1 MAHVEKYIKADVT
14 GLFIHY
20 DRSPGHSLSNKDI
33 DTSRT
38 YLNYNLADQ
47 DQPLPQYPF
56 LSSRLKQLKT
66 NGRKNQNVV
75 CDWIITQP
83 QDVRDED
90 SHRFFSAAYA
100 YLSDKYGKKN
110 TVSCYVHMDEIGN
123 TPHMHFCFI
132 PVEVLEDGT
141 EKLNAKAIINRKE
154 LQTFHKDLQKA
165 MDDAMGYHI
174 SITSGITAAQ
184 GGNKTISQ
192 LKEETA
198 LKKDLPQGKQ
208 KVLSK
213 DTSYTPEENR
223 KLQDL
228 AADGIAYRIEK
239 ETITA
244 EKQRLSGSA
253 KAINDKARQ
262 LQQKEADLKADQDI
276 TEAAAKALGAS
287 SAKEYTEL
295 HEENIQLHE
304 TVQTLQE
311 DIHTIADHIGS
322 EIMKEIPVQT
332 DIDYSTVPE
341 QPSESVM
348 GIIQNMIRK
357 IVDPIIRQFQEMKE
371 ALLHTYSSIHV
382 FSIRSEDPE
391 AQVLKEEATET
402 ISGLIPKNEIRDAI
416 DEAEYDD
423 TWTYQ

>member
-1 MAHVEKYIKADVT
+1 
-14 GLFIHY
+14 
-20 DRSPGHSLSNKDI
+20 
-33 DTSRT
+33 
-38 YLNYNLADQ
+38 
-47 DQPLPQYPF
+47 
-56 LSSRLKQLKT
+56 
-66 NGRKNQNVV
+66 
-75 CDWIITQP
+75 
-83 QDVRDED
+83 
-90 SHRFFSAAYA
+90 
-100 YLSDKYGKKN
+100 
-110 TVSCYVHMDEIGN
+110 
-123 TPHMHFCFI
+123 
-132 PVEVLEDGT
+132 
-141 EKLNAKAIINRKE
+141 
-154 LQTFHKDLQKA
+154 
-165 MDDAMGYHI
+165 MGYHI

-239 ETITA
+239 EAITA

-253 KAINDKARQ
+253 KFINDKARQ

-295 HEENIQLHE
+295 HEEIIQLHQ

-311 DIHTIADHIGS
+311 DIHTIASNIGS

-341 QPSESVM
+341 QPSGSVM
-348 GIIQNMIRK
+348 NVIRRIINK

-371 ALLHTYSSIHV
+371 TLLHTYTSIHL
-382 FSIRSEDPE
+382 FSIRSDDPE
-391 AQVLKEEATET
+391 VQDLKKET
-402 ISGLIPKNEIRDAI
+402 AASISELLSENEIQDAI
-416 DEAEYDD
+416 NEAEYDNN
-423 TWTYQ
+423 WMYR